1 MKPSRG
7 ISAMVVISVV
17 IVGGSLILLS
27 DFTPPVA
34 PPNEAPTGDVE
45 SVIVDDLELSA
56 TAYFWQDFMPA
67 VPPEGPP
74 FNLVLRVNATNWGNT
89 TVFGLNVRVVTVYF
103 GDSFNVLHTFKIEPG
118 LSCCF
123 DEFSVSP
130 SSSEI
135 FEFTNNRET
144 IFSPDLNEGIELYA
158 RVHVVWDN
166 GEALV
171 TTAPVSLDFTHRLS
185 KKSN

>member
-7 ISAMVVISVV
+7 LSAMVIIVVV
-17 IVGGSLILLS
+17 IVGGSLISLS

-34 PPNEAPTGDVE
+34 PPDEPPSESVE

-56 TAYFWQDFMPA
+56 TAFFWQDFMPA
-67 VPPEGPP
+67 VPSAGPP
-74 FNLVLRVNATNWGNT
+74 LYIVLRVNATNWGNT

-130 SSSEI
+130 GNSEI
-135 FEFTNNRET
+135 FEFTNDRET
-144 IFSPDLNEGIELYA
+144 IFSPSLDEDIGLYA
-158 RVHVVWDN
+158 RINVEWDN

-171 TTAPVSLDFTHRLS
+171 TTPLGFLSFTH
-185 KKSN
+185 